1 MNVTPLLLIV
11 LLVAGVILVTNLM
24 IAIAWFRDPRNRGQ
38 GQPSRDERTAQE
50 LHQRV
55 EKLRGKKD

>member
-1 MNVTPLLLIV
+1 MNITPLLLIV

-38 GQPSRDERTAQE
+38 GRPGREERSLQE

-55 EKLRGKKD
+55 EKLRRKKD

>member
-1 MNVTPLLLIV
+1 MNVTPVLFIG
-11 LLVAGVILVTNLM
+11 LLVVGVFLVTNLM

-38 GQPSRDERTAQE
+38 GRPSREERAIQE

>member
-38 GQPSRDERTAQE
+38 GRPSREERAIQE